1 MRACGC
7 GRGSRWRHSPAQR
20 EPASSQERWVGSRK
34 EKKIVTHYL
43 KHKSVWGTNIRRL
56 RTLFHSSTSLLKLHY
71 LKRRIFLRFC
81 VGCIDFMAAKKKK
94 QIKNLLPSSST
105 SIKAGHALK
114 CPLQPWQGRKKTFRA
129 GPPSPPSL
137 PSLTSLL
144 GHLRRRKQAGQS
156 RGSVFPSSPS
166 LCLQEGTVDLYD

>member
-1 MRACGC
+1 MVVVGVPVGGIALLNVNQHRLKNAG
-7 GRGSRWRHSPAQR
+7 WDL
-20 EPASSQERWVGSRK
+20 ER
-34 EKKIVTHYL
+34 KKQIVTHYL
-43 KHKSVWGTNIRRL
+43 KHKSVWETYIRRL

-114 CPLQPWQGRKKTFRA
+114 CPLQPWQGRKKLFGPVPHRPHPHPLLDFTF
-129 GPPSPPSL
+129 GPPKKKETGRPVPRECF
-137 PSLTSLL
+137 PFPLL
-144 GHLRRRKQAGQS
+144 FAFKKG
-156 RGSVFPSSPS
+156 PW
-166 LCLQEGTVDLYD
+166 DLYAYRV